1 MIREVIRPQ
10 HTDFHITIP
19 TEYLN
24 REIEFIMFPLDER
37 ETTPTLEKS
46 PIESLGGAFQQYA
59 DPAKKVLEENIW
71 EMHVREKYQ

>member
-10 HTDFHITIP
+10 QTDFHITIP

-37 ETTPTLEKS
+37 ENTQTLEKS
-46 PIESLGGAFQQYA
+46 SIESLGGIFRQYA
-59 DPAKKVLEENIW
+59 DPAKKVLEEKGW
-71 EMHVREKYQ
+71 EMHVMEKYQ